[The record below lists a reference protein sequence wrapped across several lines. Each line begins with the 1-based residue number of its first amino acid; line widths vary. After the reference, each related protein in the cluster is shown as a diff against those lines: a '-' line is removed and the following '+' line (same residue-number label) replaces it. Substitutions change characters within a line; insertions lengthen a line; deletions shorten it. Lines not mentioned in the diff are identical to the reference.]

1 MANYKLTPQAEE
13 DLRRIYARGI
23 REFGEVQADRYFWAF
38 FEQFE
43 KIAQN
48 PRVYPPV
55 EHLRAGYH
63 RSVCGADSIYY
74 RIRHD
79 GIAEIMTIIGR
90 QDIRSALGE
99 EDEA

>member
-13 DLRRIYARGI
+13 DLQRIYAHGI
-23 REFGEVQADRYFWAF
+23 REFGEVKADKYFWVF

-48 PRVYPPV
+48 PNAYPSV
-55 EHLRAGYH
+55 QHLRTGYH
-63 RSVCGADSIYY
+63 RSVCGVDSIYY

-90 QDIRSALGE
+90 QDIHDVLG
-99 EDEA
+99 DDKT